1 MADPPVQQSQADPP
15 VQHHRSQSV
24 SYNTSP
30 KTTFG
35 VTVLPLGP
43 LLPCWWAGG
52 VGQGYANIRLL
63 SQHLFCY
70 WVLHRNSESSSSD
83 LKAV

>member
-1 MADPPVQQSQADPP
+1 MDWTGLDQ
-15 VQHHRSQSV
+15 
-24 SYNTSP
+24 
-30 KTTFG
+30 G
-35 VTVLPLGP
+35 G
-43 LLPCWWAGG
+43 GG
-52 VGQGYANIRLL
+52 VGQVHANIRLL

>member
-1 MADPPVQQSQADPP
+1 MDLKKKIKRKGEWHSAWGSSVEHRLCERGHKQASKSLQGAHPFCLDP
-15 VQHHRSQSV
+15 
-24 SYNTSP
+24 
-30 KTTFG
+30 
-35 VTVLPLGP
+35 
-43 LLPCWWAGG
+43 GG
-52 VGQGYANIRLL
+52 VGQGHANIRLL